1 MPKVFN
7 ESELGESVIQFLERL
22 EPSTEAALYEM
33 RGRRVY
39 FVVRPT
45 SERSEQTPWSSSR
58 NDRRCDL
65 IDKEIAGTI
74 TPEETIELI
83 ELQDQMRRFV
93 DHVAPLPMA
102 AVRQLHAELLEK
114 ASGQTPEL

>member
-7 ESELGESVIQFLERL
+7 ESELGESVVQFLERL

-33 RGRRVY
+33 HGRRVY

-45 SERSEQTPWSSSR
+45 SDASEHIPWSSSR
-58 NDRRCDL
+58 NERRCDL

-74 TPEETIELI
+74 TPEESIELI
-83 ELQDQMRRFV
+83 ELQVQMRRFV
-93 DHVAPLPMA
+93 DEVAPLPIA
-102 AVRQLHAELLEK
+102 TVRKLHAELLEK
-114 ASGQTPEL
+114 ASHQTHES